1 VQAQAYTISLRMLSP
16 WRNTLS
22 WPPSASWPR
31 RMQAVAE
38 FLRVVAI
45 PGPSPSHRRAGRSR
59 GARAAV
65 AGLFFKQLVEKNHYH
80 QCCNRPRPRAGLAGR
95 PMVRPFHI
103 RVRAEV
109 LTLLRPL
116 CAALI
121 ELAMEFRSMAE
132 HLERR
137 AQGDQEE
144 G

>member
-1 VQAQAYTISLRMLSP
+1 
-16 WRNTLS
+16 
-22 WPPSASWPR
+22 
-31 RMQAVAE
+31 
-38 FLRVVAI
+38 
-45 PGPSPSHRRAGRSR
+45 
-59 GARAAV
+59 
-65 AGLFFKQLVEKNHYH
+65 
-80 QCCNRPRPRAGLAGR
+80 
-95 PMVRPFHI
+95 MVRPFHI

-109 LTLLRPL
+109 LTFLRPL